1 MRLLRQTSIRHKLM
15 LTTMFI
21 STAALLVVSLAYAT
35 YDMLAFRRTMTRN
48 LSTLAQIIGTNS
60 TAALVFD
67 DPIAAEETLV
77 ALNAE
82 PHIVASVLYA
92 SDGTVFA
99 QYIRDSKQAEF
110 SPPQP
115 EETSHR
121 FEAAHLRLFRPILRD
136 GEKIGTIYLLSG
148 LQDMYARLLRTLGIS
163 ALAIVAALSFGFFLW
178 SRLQQVIEPILHLAQ
193 TARFVS
199 ENKDYTVRAVKHSD
213 DEVGMLTDDFND
225 MLEQIEADLA
235 LRAAKEG
242 AEAASQAKS
251 EFLANMSH
259 ELRTPLNAIIG
270 FSEVLL
276 DKMFGDL
283 NDKQE
288 EYLHDIFTSGQH
300 LLSLINDILDLAKI
314 EAGKIELE
322 PGVFDLREVLH
333 GSLVMVRERA
343 QLHDMSLSIE
353 IADDIDTAVGD
364 ERKVK
369 QILFN
374 LLFNAVKFTP
384 DGGQVGMTAHTAGS
398 EVRIAVW
405 DTGIGIAPDD
415 QERIFEAFQQV
426 GGGLT
431 AKAEGTGLGLALTR
445 KLVELH
451 GGTLSVQ
458 SALEQGST
466 FTFTLPIVD
475 GAEPLSLA
483 PVPGVWAQEQGAQT
497 AAAGPLVLVVDDD
510 PKSAGL
516 LRIYLSE
523 AGYTVDIARDGEEG
537 LEKIKHR
544 PPDVVVLDVLL
555 PNMDGWALLTQ
566 LREDAH
572 TRQIPVVIVSIA
584 DEKPKGLALGA
595 TEYFVKPVHKE
606 QLLHAFEA
614 LDLASNG

>member
-1 MRLLRQTSIRHKLM
+1 MRLLRHTSIRHKLM
-15 LTTMFI
+15 LTTMLI
-21 STAALLVVSLAYAT
+21 STAALLVVSLSYAT
-35 YDMLAFRRTMTRN
+35 YDMLAFRRAMARN
-48 LSTLAQIIGTNS
+48 LSTLARIIGTNS
-60 TAALVFD
+60 MAALVFD
-67 DPIAAEETLV
+67 DPIAAKETLM

-99 QYIRDSKQAEF
+99 QYIRDSAQGNF

-115 EETSHR
+115 EETSYR
-121 FEAAHLRLFRPILRD
+121 FEEAHLMLFQPVMRD

-148 LQDMYARLLRTLGIS
+148 LQDMHARLLRTLGIS
-163 ALAIVAALSFGFFLW
+163 VLAIVAALCFGFFLW

-199 ENKDYTVRAVKHSD
+199 ENKDYTIRAVKQSD
-213 DEVGMLTDDFND
+213 DEVGLLTDDFND
-225 MLEQIEADLA
+225 MLAQIEEDLA
-235 LRAAKEG
+235 LRTAKEG

-276 DKMFGDL
+276 DKLFGDL

-288 EYLHDIFTSGQH
+288 EYLNDIFTSGQH

-314 EAGKIELE
+314 EAGKLELE
-322 PGVFDLREVLH
+322 PSRFDFREVLE

-343 QLHDMSLSIE
+343 QSHDIRLSLE
-353 IADDIDTAVGD
+353 IADGIDTLVGD

-374 LLFNAVKFTP
+374 LLSNAVKFTP
-384 DGGQVGMTAHTAGS
+384 DGGRVGITAHTEGL
-398 EVRIAVW
+398 EVQVAVW
-405 DTGIGIAPDD
+405 DTGIGIAPND
-415 QERIFEAFQQV
+415 QERIFEEFQQV

-451 GGTLSVQ
+451 GGTLSVE
-458 SALEQGST
+458 SALGRGST
-466 FTFTLPIVD
+466 FTFTLPTAGV
-475 GAEPLSLA
+475 AEQMSLA
-483 PVPGVWAQEQGAQT
+483 AVPSNAAQEQGQQT
-497 AAAGPLVLVVDDD
+497 ATTGPLVLVVDDD
-510 PKSAGL
+510 PKSVGL
-516 LRIYLSE
+516 LQIYLRE
-523 AGYTVDIARDGEEG
+523 AGYTVDIARDGAEG
-537 LEKIKHR
+537 LKKIKQR

-555 PNMDGWALLTQ
+555 PKVDGWEFLTQ
-566 LREDAH
+566 LREDAQ
-572 TRQIPVVIVSIA
+572 TQQIPVFIVSIA
-584 DEKPKGLALGA
+584 DEKNKGLALGA
-595 TEYFVKPVHKE
+595 TEYFVKPVQKE

-614 LDLASNG
+614 LDLASNS

>member
-15 LTTMFI
+15 LTTMLI

-35 YDMLAFRRTMTRN
+35 YDMIAFRRTMTRN

-60 TAALVFD
+60 MAALVFD

-99 QYIRDSKQAEF
+99 QYIRDSLQGEF
-110 SPPQP
+110 APPQP
-115 EETSHR
+115 QEASHR
-121 FEAAHLRLFRPILRD
+121 FEAAHLMLFQPILRD

-163 ALAIVAALSFGFFLW
+163 ALAIVAALCFGFFLW

-193 TARFVS
+193 TARIVS
-199 ENKDYTVRAVKHSD
+199 ENKDYTIRAVKYSD
-213 DEVGMLTDDFND
+213 DEVGLLTDDFND
-225 MLEQIEADLA
+225 MLAQIEEDLA

-314 EAGKIELE
+314 ESGKIELE
-322 PGVFDLREVLH
+322 PSRFNFRELVD

-343 QLHDMSLSIE
+343 QSHDMSLSIE
-353 IADDIDTAVGD
+353 IADGIDAIVGD

-374 LLFNAVKFTP
+374 LLSNAVKFTP
-384 DGGQVGMTAHTAGS
+384 DGGQVGITAHTEGP
-398 EVRIAVW
+398 EIQVAVW
-405 DTGIGIAPDD
+405 DTGIGIAPED
-415 QERIFEAFQQV
+415 QGRIFEEFQQV
-426 GGGLT
+426 GSGLT

-451 GGTLSVQ
+451 GGTISVE
-458 SALEQGST
+458 SVPERGST
-466 FTFTLPIVD
+466 FTFTLPTSVV
-475 GAEPLSLA
+475 AEQMSLTA
-483 PVPGVWAQEQGAQT
+483 IPGDSAQEPGAQT

-537 LEKIKHR
+537 LKQIKQR
-544 PPDVVVLDVLL
+544 PPDVVVLDILL
-555 PNMDGWALLTQ
+555 PKVDGWEFLKR
-566 LREDAH
+566 LRQDAQ

-584 DEKPKGLALGA
+584 DEKNKGLALGA
-595 TEYFVKPVHKE
+595 TEYFVKPVQKE
-606 QLLHAFEA
+606 QLLQVFEA
-614 LDLASNG
+614 LDLASHR